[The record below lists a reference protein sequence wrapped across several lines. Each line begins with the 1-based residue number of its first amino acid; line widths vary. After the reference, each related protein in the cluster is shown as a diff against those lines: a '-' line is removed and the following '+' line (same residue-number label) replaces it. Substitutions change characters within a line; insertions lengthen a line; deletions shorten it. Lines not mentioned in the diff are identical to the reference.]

1 MANNTTKNKTAEKVE
16 TAAEVKNETKVETAA
31 EEKEKMVKIRLPRT
45 RENAED
51 VFISVNN
58 RTWQVQRGVE
68 VELPECAVEVLRHQ
82 EEMIENIVL
91 FENKNQSKV

>member
-1 MANNTTKNKTAEKVE
+1 MAE
-16 TAAEVKNETKVETAA
+16 TVKKETVKETKD
-31 EEKEKMVKIRLPRT
+31 KMVKIRLPRT

-58 RTWQVQRGVE
+58 ETWLVQRGVE
-68 VELPECAVEVLRHQ
+68 VELPERAVEVLRHQ

-91 FENKNQSKV
+91 FENANQSKV

>member
-1 MANNTTKNKTAEKVE
+1 MAE
-16 TAAEVKNETKVETAA
+16 TVKKETVKETKET
-31 EEKEKMVKIRLPRT
+31 KEKTMKIRIPRT

-58 RTWQVQRGVE
+58 RTWLVKRGVE

-91 FENKNQSKV
+91 FENANQSKV

>member
-1 MANNTTKNKTAEKVE
+1 MAE
-16 TAAEVKNETKVETAA
+16 TVKKETVKET
-31 EEKEKMVKIRLPRT
+31 KEKMIRLRIPRT
-45 RENAED
+45 REDAGD

>member
-1 MANNTTKNKTAEKVE
+1 MAETVKKETVKETT
-16 TAAEVKNETKVETAA
+16 
-31 EEKEKMVKIRLPRT
+31 EKMIKLRIPRT

-68 VELPECAVEVLRHQ
+68 VELPECAVEVLRHE

>member
-1 MANNTTKNKTAEKVE
+1 MAE
-16 TAAEVKNETKVETAA
+16 TVKKETVKET
-31 EEKEKMVKIRLPRT
+31 KEKMVKIRLPRT

-51 VFISVNN
+51 VFISVND

-68 VELPECAVEVLRHQ
+68 VELPECAVAVLRHQ
-82 EEMIENIVL
+82 EKMIESIVL